1 MPQDSR
7 SRLKS
12 WIDAG
17 RVTVAGAPALPKQKL
32 AGGERITVAPLSDPR
47 AVPFVAQALP
57 LQIVHEDDALI
68 VIDKPAGI
76 VVHPGNGYWGGP
88 LATALLRHAPPHVP
102 PGRARVC

>member
-68 VIDKPAGI
+68 VIDKPAG
-76 VVHPGNGYWGGP
+76 VVDHPRNGNRDGTP
-88 LATALLRHAPPHVP
+88 ANAVFQHAPQLLRL
-102 PGRARVC
+102 ARTG